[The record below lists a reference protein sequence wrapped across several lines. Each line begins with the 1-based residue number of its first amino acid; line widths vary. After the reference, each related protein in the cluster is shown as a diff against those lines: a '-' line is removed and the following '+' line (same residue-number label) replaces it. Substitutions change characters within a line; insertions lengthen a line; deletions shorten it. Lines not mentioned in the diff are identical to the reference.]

1 MQMYVRIYL
10 LQVFSQFTEI
20 LLQKNDI
27 TSYDYQRFDS
37 SILFIMW
44 IRFYLKTKLD
54 DGMKA
59 IERYIS
65 SGTVYNFFK
74 NYYIILYSKLK
85 TS

>member
-10 LQVFSQFTEI
+10 LQVFYQFTEI

-54 DGMKA
+54 DGIKA

>member
-54 DGMKA
+54 DGIKA

>member
-54 DGMKA
+54 DGIKA

-65 SGTVYNFFK
+65 SGTVYKFFL

>member
-1 MQMYVRIYL
+1 MYARIYL

-54 DGMKA
+54 DGIKA

-65 SGTVYNFFK
+65 SGTVYTFFK

-85 TS
+85 AS

>member
-1 MQMYVRIYL
+1 MYARIYL

-54 DGMKA
+54 DGIKA

>member
-54 DGMKA
+54 DGIKA

-74 NYYIILYSKLK
+74 NYYIILYSILK

>member
-1 MQMYVRIYL
+1 MQMYLRIYL

-44 IRFYLKTKLD
+44 ITFYLKTKLD
-54 DGMKA
+54 DGIKA

-65 SGTVYNFFK
+65 SGTVYNFF
-74 NYYIILYSKLK
+74 
-85 TS
+85 

>member
-54 DGMKA
+54 DGIKA

-85 TS
+85 TN

>member
-1 MQMYVRIYL
+1 MQMNVRIYL

-20 LLQKNDI
+20 LLQKNDN

-54 DGMKA
+54 DGIKA

-74 NYYIILYSKLK
+74 TI
-85 TS
+85 T

>member
-1 MQMYVRIYL
+1 MYVRIYL

-54 DGMKA
+54 DGIKA

-65 SGTVYNFFK
+65 SGTVYNFFL
-74 NYYIILYSKLK
+74 NYYIILYSKFK

>member
-44 IRFYLKTKLD
+44 IRFYLKTKLG
-54 DGMKA
+54 DGIKA

-65 SGTVYNFFK
+65 SGTVYNFF
-74 NYYIILYSKLK
+74 
-85 TS
+85 

>member
-1 MQMYVRIYL
+1 MQMYARIYL

-54 DGMKA
+54 DGIKA

-65 SGTVYNFFK
+65 SGTAYNFFL

>member
-1 MQMYVRIYL
+1 MYVRIYL

-54 DGMKA
+54 DVIKA

-65 SGTVYNFFK
+65 SGTVYNFF
-74 NYYIILYSKLK
+74 
-85 TS
+85 

>member
-1 MQMYVRIYL
+1 MYVRIYL

>member
-54 DGMKA
+54 DGIKA

-65 SGTVYNFFK
+65 SETVYNFFL

>member
-1 MQMYVRIYL
+1 MYVRIYL

-54 DGMKA
+54 DGIKA

-65 SGTVYNFFK
+65 SGTVYNIFL

>member
-27 TSYDYQRFDS
+27 TSYDYQRFYS

-54 DGMKA
+54 DGIKA

>member
-1 MQMYVRIYL
+1 MYVRIYL

-54 DGMKA
+54 DGIKA

>member
-54 DGMKA
+54 DGIKA

-74 NYYIILYSKLK
+74 LLHNSL
-85 TS
+85 